1 MGLQAGRRGV
11 AGSPPHAV
19 AAPICCG
26 CRCGLDLE
34 RSFDGRTV
42 YLNKLEGVKAAEG
55 GGAPAIV
62 ARPELVGRVARLE
75 KVLLTSY

>member
-1 MGLQAGRRGV
+1 M
-11 AGSPPHAV
+11 
-19 AAPICCG
+19 
-26 CRCGLDLE
+26 
-34 RSFDGRTV
+34 